1 MLRSFPWT
9 DTAPKAPRTSLSCIS
24 GRPRAPT
31 RVFQPRPAGPRRWL
45 VSRAGGETVEHGQ
58 KYHSRAPKKTLR
70 GRWWDLGQLACR
82 RLSFGEIISPVYACS
97 VPHLQFSIGSCAR
110 WCVHE
115 AVAGP
120 ADTLAAR
127 GRPLPGSRRLG
138 QRQPSLETC
147 NCFMYTPSCTTRV
160 REKA

>member
-70 GRWWDLGQLACR
+70 GRWWDLGNSRAGDSPSEKLFHPYTHARCRTCISALVVLQDGVSMKQLQ
-82 RLSFGEIISPVYACS
+82 
-97 VPHLQFSIGSCAR
+97 VPRIPFA
-110 WCVHE
+110 
-115 AVAGP
+115 
-120 ADTLAAR
+120 AAR
-127 GRPLPGSRRLG
+127 SSGARHPTAG
-138 QRQPSLETC
+138 
-147 NCFMYTPSCTTRV
+147 
-160 REKA
+160 